1 MRRLRR
7 ALGSQAGRAIAM
19 AMRVPDRIVLA
30 ALAPLNRVMERY
42 FAPTPY
48 PNSVLHVSYMVHIP
62 YHMVRHLRR
71 AGMRADYLAIGR
83 STHWDLADH
92 VFVPSPHPLLRV
104 LQEFRMFW
112 RVVARYETVHAHFM
126 YTLTREGWELPILKR
141 LGRKLVVHF
150 RGCEA
155 RDGERNVALHPDV
168 NICQEC
174 DHKPPICG
182 LSQSARRRELARLY
196 ADRILVTTPDMLDF
210 NADASHFP
218 FFAPENLPQP
228 HVTRR
233 GEARAF
239 KIVHVTNQPGIEGT
253 RHIERAVARLRDKG
267 FPVRFVWLHDRRHE
281 EVLAEL
287 ASADLAIGKMK
298 MGYYANAQIESM
310 AMGVPTVTYVRDEFM
325 TDALRDS
332 GFIFASLESLESVL
346 EHYLTNPGELA
357 AKRAKARASILAL
370 HDNKALTRRLVDSYG
385 ALHGRTG
392 AAGGA

>member
-1 MRRLRR
+1 
-7 ALGSQAGRAIAM
+7 
-19 AMRVPDRIVLA
+19 MRVPDRVVLA
-30 ALAPLNRVMERY
+30 VLAPVNWVMARY
-42 FAPTPY
+42 LPPTPY

-62 YHMVRHLRR
+62 YHMVRHLRG

-83 STHWDLADH
+83 SPHWDRADH

-126 YTLTREGWELPILKR
+126 YTLTQEGWELPILKR

-155 RDGERNVALHPDV
+155 RDRERNVALHPDI

-182 LSQSARRRELARLY
+182 LRQSARRRELARRY
-196 ADRILVTTPDMLDF
+196 GDRILVTTPDMLDF
-210 NADASHFP
+210 NTDASHFP
-218 FFAPENLPQP
+218 FFAPENLPRP
-228 HVTRR
+228 RAMR
-233 GEARAF
+233 GDEARAF

-253 RHIERAVARLRDKG
+253 RHIQQAVARLREKG
-267 FPVRFVWLHDRRHE
+267 FPVRFEWLHGRPHE

-310 AMGVPTVTYVRDEFM
+310 AMGVPTITYVREEFM

-332 GFIFASLESLESVL
+332 GFIFANLKSLEAVL
-346 EHYLTNPGELA
+346 EHFLRNPDELA

-370 HDNKALTRRLVDSYG
+370 HDNTALTRRLVDSYA
-385 ALHGRTG
+385 ALHGRMDIADRT
-392 AAGGA
+392 

>member
-1 MRRLRR
+1 
-7 ALGSQAGRAIAM
+7 
-19 AMRVPDRIVLA
+19 
-30 ALAPLNRVMERY
+30 
-42 FAPTPY
+42 
-48 PNSVLHVSYMVHIP
+48 
-62 YHMVRHLRR
+62 
-71 AGMRADYLAIGR
+71 MRADYLAIGR

-92 VFVPSPHPLLRV
+92 VFVPSPHPVRRV

-112 RVVARYETVHAHFM
+112 SVVARYETVHAHFM

-155 RDGERNVALHPDV
+155 RDGERNIALHPDV

-182 LSQSARRRELARLY
+182 LPQSVRRRAQARLY
-196 ADRILVTTPDMLDF
+196 GDRILVTTPDMLDF

-228 HVTRR
+228 HVMRR
-233 GEARAF
+233 GEAREF
-239 KIVHVTNQPGIEGT
+239 RIVHVTNQPGIEGT
-253 RHIERAVARLRDKG
+253 RHIEQAVARLRDKG

-310 AMGVPTVTYVRDEFM
+310 AMGVPTVTYVREEFM
-325 TDALRDS
+325 TDALR
-332 GFIFASLESLESVL
+332 
-346 EHYLTNPGELA
+346 EL
-357 AKRAKARASILAL
+357 RVHFREPEISRIGARALPRES
-370 HDNKALTRRLVDSYG
+370 
-385 ALHGRTG
+385 GR
-392 AAGGA
+392 AGGEAGKGTRLDPGPARQQGPDPPAGRQLRCAP